1 MQPPSAQC
9 PIQRALLPSMLTGFS
24 SQRLSGSSRMGI
36 IAGSLNPCSI
46 LLCGLPGSWWLTDPL
61 SLKLQLEPSWRLAAI
76 TYVGRRDVGGPEV
89 SGAAFSASTSCLVS
103 FSVCLSQEN
112 KNIPFLCAMFIQGW
126 KPQRVTE
133 GKMTILLVYALV
145 SPDTWCCEYGLG
157 TCPVESCIIDGLHK
171 GDDRKWLIWI
181 QGSWLFWNMHYW
193 EQGEEWSLLS
203 VILTFILVFKSQGL
217 WQQAF

>member
-1 MQPPSAQC
+1 MGDHSWVLES
-9 PIQRALLPSMLTGFS
+9 LLHFAMWPARQLV
-24 SQRLSGSSRMGI
+24 
-36 IAGSLNPCSI
+36 
-46 LLCGLPGSWWLTDPL
+46 TDPL

-145 SPDTWCCEYGLG
+145 SPDT
-157 TCPVESCIIDGLHK
+157 
-171 GDDRKWLIWI
+171 
-181 QGSWLFWNMHYW
+181 
-193 EQGEEWSLLS
+193 
-203 VILTFILVFKSQGL
+203 
-217 WQQAF
+217 

>member
-1 MQPPSAQC
+1 MEPGVPGLGSLRKNA
-9 PIQRALLPSMLTGFS
+9 TTFS
-24 SQRLSGSSRMGI
+24 SVPHSKGSSPFYAHRLLFSKTFWEFQDGDHSWVLE
-36 IAGSLNPCSI
+36 SLLHFAMWPARQ
-46 LLCGLPGSWWLTDPL
+46 LVTDPL

-145 SPDTWCCEYGLG
+145 SPDT
-157 TCPVESCIIDGLHK
+157 
-171 GDDRKWLIWI
+171 
-181 QGSWLFWNMHYW
+181 
-193 EQGEEWSLLS
+193 
-203 VILTFILVFKSQGL
+203 
-217 WQQAF
+217 